1 MQANLPSKTEPQMIV
16 VMQNTATKEMVDHV
30 VDIINSH
37 ELKPEVMYGTQRTAI
52 GVLGDKTKLDEG
64 QIIRLPGVKEIL
76 VVSKPYKKVS
86 REYKQDNTVVKIN
99 DEVQF
104 GAGKPV
110 IIAGP
115 CTVESEDQLMT
126 IAKEVKKLG
135 ANMLRG
141 GAFKPRSSPYS
152 FQGHGVE
159 GLKMLKKVREETG
172 LPIVTEIM
180 STEHLDDFLE
190 CADML
195 QIGARNMQNFD
206 LLKQLAKVD
215 KPILLKRGM
224 SATVDEFLLAAEYF
238 LKEGHDQVVLCER
251 GIRTFEKS
259 TRNILDLNSL
269 ALIKEISHLPIIAD
283 PSHAAGRY
291 DLVPPLGLAALA
303 CGADGLIIEVHHK
316 PDEALCDG
324 KQSLTPDALEKMM
337 SDIKTMHLND

>member
-1 MQANLPSKTEPQMIV
+1 MIV
-16 VMQNTATKEMVDHV
+16 VMQNTATREMVDHV
-30 VDIINSH
+30 VKIIKDH
-37 ELKPEVMYGTQRTAI
+37 ELKPEVMYGEQRTAI

-86 REYKQDNTVVKIN
+86 REYKQDNTVVKVKDI
-99 DEVQF
+99 EF
-104 GAGKPV
+104 GSGHPV

-115 CTVESEDQLMT
+115 CTVESEEQIMT
-126 IAKEVKKLG
+126 IARGVKKLG

-159 GLKMLKKVREETG
+159 GLKMLKKASEETG
-172 LPIVTEIM
+172 LPVVTEIM
-180 STEHLDDFLE
+180 STEHLDAFIE
-190 CADML
+190 YADML

-206 LLKQLAKVD
+206 LLKALAKVN

-303 CGADGLIIEVHHK
+303 AGADGLIMEVHHK

-324 KQSLTPDALEKMM
+324 KQSLTLEALEEMM
-337 SDIKTMHLND
+337 SDIKVMHLNE